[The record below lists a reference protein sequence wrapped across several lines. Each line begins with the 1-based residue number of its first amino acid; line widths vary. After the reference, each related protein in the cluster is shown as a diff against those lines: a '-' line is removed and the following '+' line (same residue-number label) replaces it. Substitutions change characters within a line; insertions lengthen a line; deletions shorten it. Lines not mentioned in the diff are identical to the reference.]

1 MSCHVHCFLDQWI
14 KYPSKDLWTGMTIS
28 VLVSPGKRNRNQPR
42 DLKRCDVHYFPP
54 QISVINVKS
63 SVSQKFS
70 GSGFTSNAVSGMTYV
85 CVHIA
90 LLSALLYIFTHN
102 HKHVRLEPS
111 THTHTQIDMHVCNC
125 SLTAS
130 RHIRLLLTG

>member
-42 DLKRCDVHYFPP
+42 DLKRCDVHYLPP

-85 CVHIA
+85 CVYT
-90 LLSALLYIFTHN
+90 LDYCLPFFTF
-102 HKHVRLEPS
+102 S
-111 THTHTQIDMHVCNC
+111 HTTTN
-125 SLTAS
+125 TYA
-130 RHIRLLLTG
+130 

>member
-1 MSCHVHCFLDQWI
+1 MSCHVHCFLDRWI
-14 KYPSKDLWTGMTIS
+14 KYPPKDLWTGMTIS

-85 CVHIA
+85 C
-90 LLSALLYIFTHN
+90 THCTI
-102 HKHVRLEPS
+102 VCPS
-111 THTHTQIDMHVCNC
+111 LHFHTRPQTRTPKAQYTHTYTNRYACM
-125 SLTAS
+125 
-130 RHIRLLLTG
+130 

>member
-1 MSCHVHCFLDQWI
+1 MSCHVHCFLDRWI
-14 KYPSKDLWTGMTIS
+14 KHPPKDLWTGMTIS
-28 VLVSPGKRNRNQPR
+28 FLVYPGKRNRNQPR
-42 DLKRCDVHYFPP
+42 DLKRCDVHYLPP

-70 GSGFTSNAVSGMTYV
+70 GSGFTSNAVSGLTYV
-85 CVHIA
+85 CVYTLHC
-90 LLSALLYIFTHN
+90 FC
-102 HKHVRLEPS
+102 PS
-111 THTHTQIDMHVCNC
+111 LHFHTQPQTRTPRAQYTHTQIDMHVCNC